1 MGTRKRVII
10 ITDGDDYARKAVE
23 VVAKEIG
30 GRCFSMSHGNPT
42 VLTGSEI
49 VNLIGKAQEEPI
61 LVMFDDSGIAGVGA
75 GERALSYV
83 VNHPNIEVLGALAV
97 AAKAKQVE
105 WTKIDVSIDRRGE
118 LTPYGVD
125 KNGEPE
131 LEIGRLYG
139 DTVYSLDSLNIP
151 LVVGIGDIGK
161 MSDLDSYEIG
171 APITRKA
178 IELILE
184 RSGFYH
190 DKKFDDRKN
199 SNSYKSR

>member
-1 MGTRKRVII
+1 MGKRKRVII

-30 GRCFSMSHGNPT
+30 GRCISMSHGNPT
-42 VLTGSEI
+42 VLTGFEI
-49 VNLIGKAQEEPI
+49 VNLIGKAEQEPI

-83 VNHPNIEVLGALAV
+83 VNHPTIEVLGALAV

-118 LTPYGVD
+118 LTPNGVD

-131 LEIGRLYG
+131 LEIGKLYG

-161 MSDLDSYEIG
+161 MSGLDSFEIG

-178 IELILE
+178 IEIILE

-190 DKKFDDRKN
+190 DK
-199 SNSYKSR
+199 